1 MAVESESP
9 SFVPIGENAD
19 DLSEE
24 AKEELR
30 AMSEKY
36 SDLIANADV
45 LPQPMRAIAQ
55 FVKKEGGERGKE
67 DERG

>member
-1 MAVESESP
+1 MAIESESP
-9 SFVPIGENAD
+9 SSFAIGKHVD

-36 SDLIANADV
+36 SDLIANADA

-55 FVKKEGGERGKE
+55 FVKKESGGGGD

>member
-9 SFVPIGENAD
+9 SFIPIAENA

-55 FVKKEGGERGKE
+55 FVKKEGGGEKE

>member
-9 SFVPIGENAD
+9 SFIPIAENAD

-55 FVKKEGGERGKE
+55 FVKKEGGGGKE

>member
-19 DLSEE
+19 ALSEE

-36 SDLIANADV
+36 SDLIANADA

-55 FVKKEGGERGKE
+55 FVKKEGGGAEE

>member
-9 SFVPIGENAD
+9 SFFPIAENAD
-19 DLSEE
+19 ALSEE
-24 AKEELR
+24 AKEKLR

-36 SDLIANADV
+36 SDLIANADA

-55 FVKKEGGERGKE
+55 FVKKEGGGGKE

>member
-9 SFVPIGENAD
+9 SFFPVGENAD
-19 DLSEE
+19 LSEE
-24 AKEELR
+24 VKEELR

-55 FVKKEGGERGKE
+55 FVKKEGGGGGG